1 MFWMMRKSL
10 GKDHKDTLRCAMN
23 LAILLEEIG
32 TRKKDLRKV
41 LDEYPHL
48 EENEDWDVDEL
59 NEEGEGL

>member
-1 MFWMMRKSL
+1 
-10 GKDHKDTLRCAMN
+10 MN